1 MKASKPDLLV
11 LWTSI
16 CLEDDVKSFEALYR
30 FLYKGLLKLSVYYVN
45 SREIAEDIV
54 AEVFVKCWE
63 NRKTS
68 THILNPESYF
78 FVAIRNQSLKYLKKN
93 SGITF
98 IDLGDTGA
106 HDPVNH
112 FNPESIL
119 ERKELHKKLD
129 QAIETLP
136 PQAKI
141 IFRLIKENGMKY
153 KEVAEVL
160 EISPRTVQTQLFRA
174 IAKLR
179 LILSPNQQNNTG
191 NEIVEKLISLI
202 IIPGML
208 YFFNIL

>member
-1 MKASKPDLLV
+1 MKAAKPDLLV
-11 LWTSI
+11 LWTNV
-16 CLEDDVKSFEALYR
+16 CLGDDVKSFEALYR
-30 FLYKGLLKLSVYYVN
+30 YLYTGLLKLSVYYVN

-63 NRKTS
+63 NRKVS

-78 FVAIRNQSLKYLKKN
+78 FVAIRNQSLKHLKKN
-93 SGITF
+93 SGVTF
-98 IDLGDTGA
+98 IDLGDTGV
-106 HDPVNH
+106 HDPVNY

-119 ERKELHKKLD
+119 EQKELHKKLD
-129 QAIETLP
+129 DAIETLP
-136 PQAKI
+136 SQAKI

-179 LILSPNQQNNTG
+179 LILRPSQQNNAG
-191 NEIVEKLISLI
+191 EEIAERLISLI
-202 IIPGML
+202 IILGMIS
-208 YFFNIL
+208 FFNIL